1 MFTSARSIFILII
14 TLYVSTAST
23 SITPDQHGLAP
34 LFRLH
39 HLDPPN
45 HSVKRLAAED
55 QWFEQ
60 RLDHFNALNPTTWQ
74 QRYFSRYYSCR
85 NYQLDLYIIIIIL
98 DYVSHIVTIIIIF
111 NQ

>member
-14 TLYVSTAST
+14 TLYVTTAST

-74 QRYFSRYYSCR
+74 QRYFSWYYSCR
-85 NYQLDLYIIIIIL
+85 NYQLDLNIL
-98 DYVSHIVTIIIIF
+98 DYVFHIVTIIIIF
-111 NQ
+111 K